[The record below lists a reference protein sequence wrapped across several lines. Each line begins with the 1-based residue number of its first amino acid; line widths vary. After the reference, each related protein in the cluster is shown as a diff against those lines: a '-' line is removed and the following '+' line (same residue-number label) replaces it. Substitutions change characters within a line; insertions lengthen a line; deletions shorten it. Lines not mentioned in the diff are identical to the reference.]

1 MSPILKRLYK
11 GRHAPALSKLRLL
24 PLAHPLPPTYFTLSI
39 ELTRAHLRS
48 ALIAQHLRDICVDVI
63 MVDDGSTDAS
73 LPLLYSIAANPLYPN
88 YSVLPLSPNGGAAA
102 ARNAGVSTATGKVI
116 AFAESDDWYLAHHL
130 WSCLSSF
137 IKEPNIAFT
146 KTKIDMGSDI
156 HPHWQTGV
164 EDVSPLN
171 TCVRRESFL
180 FAGGFPTTDLFRDDM
195 EDGHMAIILHSLY
208 RGAKLY
214 THTSRYRIRHGNQL
228 HQRMPQFTSPPGHA
242 PLIQS
247 DVENTE
253 KRMAA
258 IQEATVIAKDRL
270 SEYQDLDLLSSID
283 PLSPIG
289 RATHAQ
295 RRRRFFAPS
304 FPVLQV
310 DGTNALRGVKF
321 CCSSQ
326 AQLTRLL
333 QSRYALQQHGL
344 VLWLG
349 LDATGLAEALAHL
362 LYTDK
367 RNPLTIWVPMREIQ
381 SLKQEQ
387 EQLLLDVSCSF
398 MSISNSKWAHQ
409 DGVVHPCLAPPTPA
423 PQSPLPSISEVQPP
437 TQMFS

>member
-1 MSPILKRLYK
+1 MI
-11 GRHAPALSKLRLL
+11 
-24 PLAHPLPPTYFTLSI
+24 
-39 ELTRAHLRS
+39 
-48 ALIAQHLRDICVDVI
+48 
-63 MVDDGSTDAS
+63 DDGSTDAS

-102 ARNAGVSTATGKVI
+102 ARNAGVSAATGKVI
-116 AFAESDDWYLAHHL
+116 AFAESDDWYLDHHL

-137 IKEPNIAFT
+137 IKEPSIAFT
-146 KTKIDMGSDI
+146 KTKIDMGTNI

-171 TCVRRESFL
+171 TCLRRESFF

-214 THTSRYRIRHGNQL
+214 THTSRYRIRQGNQL

-242 PLIQS
+242 PMIQG
-247 DVENTE
+247 DVENNE

-270 SEYQDLDLLSSID
+270 AEYQDLDMLSSID

-310 DGTNALRGVKF
+310 D
-321 CCSSQ
+321 S
-326 AQLTRLL
+326 TRLKF
-333 QSRYALQQHGL
+333 L
-344 VLWLG
+344 VFIVSTVNVCFTVPVPAAAARACTVAG
-349 LDATGLAEALAHL
+349 FKCNRADRGPCASSVYGQEKSFDDMGSDARRSSAEAGAGA
-362 LYTDK
+362 D
-367 RNPLTIWVPMREIQ
+367 
-381 SLKQEQ
+381 
-387 EQLLLDVSCSF
+387 
-398 MSISNSKWAHQ
+398 A
-409 DGVVHPCLAPPTPA
+409 A
-423 PQSPLPSISEVQPP
+423 
-437 TQMFS
+437 